1 MIKGNRIISPFQQ
14 ELLKIISEI
23 SDSEHFYLTGGTA
36 LAEFYLEHRY
46 SYDIDLFTSDIK
58 LIVPFSRSYENH
70 IRSDEY
76 RDISLKIIRRYESFV
91 EYEVIQ
97 DTESV
102 RIQFALDSPFQF
114 QKPERSE
121 YGIKVNSL
129 IDLATDKLLAFFSR
143 AEPRDA
149 MDLYFLLNIIKLDEL
164 IQRAQEKDPGFD
176 LYWFGIALMKVEE
189 FPDEISRW
197 PVKMIKSVEGSDIK
211 NMFISLSKDL
221 MGKIKN
227 K

>member
-23 SDSEHFYLTGGTA
+23 PDSEHFYLTGGTA

-58 LIVPFSRSYENH
+58 LIVPFSRSYEKH

-97 DTESV
+97 DTESI

-114 QKPERSE
+114 QKPELSE

-129 IDLATDKLLAFFSR
+129 IDLATDKLLAFFGR

-149 MDLYFLLNIIKLDEL
+149 VDLYFLLNIIKLDEL

-176 LYWFGIALMKVEE
+176 LYWFGIALMKVEA

-197 PVKMIKSVEGSDIK
+197 PVKMIKTVEGPDIK
-211 NMFISLSKDL
+211 NYLLHFQRI
-221 MGKIKN
+221 
-227 K
+227 